1 MATFAGATDVIP
13 RSQLDA
19 LIREAIDQH
28 GGQKQLAQS
37 IGVSQTCISDVYRG
51 YREPGERL
59 LTALGY
65 RKVILYERVES

>member
-1 MATFAGATDVIP
+1 MIP

-19 LIREAIDQH
+19 LIREAIEQH

-59 LTALGY
+59 LAALGF
-65 RKVILYERVES
+65 RKVVFYEQVKP